1 MQVCCANMKPIVKPG
16 PKPKCSDNFGKE
28 CLPVHKC
35 DLDSAILASSD
46 PSSLINI
53 TENGIVD
60 LDAQANLCNVDNV
73 VCCTRK
79 MTNVSQEVPMQM
91 GNPRNKPYPNK
102 CGQRHAL
109 GYGVRISNPL
119 NGKEATQFGEWPHA
133 CILYKKTPGKRD
145 SLEFLGGA
153 SLIAPGIL
161 ITATHKLLD
170 FSDTCAK

>member
-16 PKPKCSDNFGKE
+16 PKPKCSDNVGKE
-28 CLPVHKC
+28 CLPMHKC
-35 DLDSAILASSD
+35 DLNSTILTSSD
-46 PSSLINI
+46 ASSLINI

-79 MTNVSQEVPMQM
+79 MMNVHQVQMNM
-91 GNPRNKPYPNK
+91 GNPRNKPYRNK

-119 NGKEATQFGEWPHA
+119 NGKESTQFGEWPHA
-133 CILYKKTPGKRD
+133 CILYKKKSEKQG

-153 SLIAPGIL
+153 SLIAPGIVV
-161 ITATHKLLD
+161 TTTHKLLD
-170 FSDTCAK
+170 QPDQTK

>member
-16 PKPKCSDNFGKE
+16 PKPKCSDNVGKE

-35 DLDSAILASSD
+35 DLDSTILTSSD

-60 LDAQANLCNVDNV
+60 LDAQANLCNVDNL

-79 MTNVSQEVPMQM
+79 MTNARQVPMK
-91 GNPRNKPYPNK
+91 NPSNKPYRHK

-109 GYGVRISNPL
+109 GHGLRISNPL

-133 CILYKKTPGKRD
+133 CILYRKKSGPQD

-153 SLIAPGIL
+153 SLIAPGIVV
-161 ITATHKLLD
+161 TTTHKLLD
-170 FSDTCAK
+170 QPDKTK

>member
-1 MQVCCANMKPIVKPG
+1 MKPIVKPG

-35 DLDSAILASSD
+35 DLNSTILSSSD

-60 LDAQANLCNVDNV
+60 LDAQANLCNVDNL
-73 VCCTRK
+73 VCCSRK
-79 MTNVSQEVPMQM
+79 MMDVGQVPVR
-91 GNPRNKPYPNK
+91 GKPKKKPYPHK
-102 CGQRHAL
+102 CGQRHASGHSL
-109 GYGVRISNPL
+109 RISHPL

-133 CILYKKTPGKRD
+133 CILYKKISEKQG

-153 SLIAPGIL
+153 SLIAPGIAV
-161 ITATHKLLD
+161 TATHKLMD
-170 FSDTCAK
+170 QPDKTQ

>member
-16 PKPKCSDNFGKE
+16 PKPKCSDNVGKE

-35 DLDSAILASSD
+35 DLNSTILSSSD
-46 PSSLINI
+46 PSRLINI

-60 LDAQANLCNVDNV
+60 LDAKSNLCNVDNE

-79 MTNVSQEVPMQM
+79 MTNVSQEEPMRM
-91 GNPRNKPYPNK
+91 GNPSKKPYLPK
-102 CGQRHAL
+102 CGQHHAL
-109 GYGVRISNPL
+109 GHSLRISHPL

-145 SLEFLGGA
+145 SMEFLGGA

-170 FSDTCAK
+170 FSDTFAK

>member
-1 MQVCCANMKPIVKPG
+1 MQICCANMKPIVKPG
-16 PKPKCSDNFGKE
+16 QKPKCSDNFGKE

-35 DLDSAILASSD
+35 DLDSTILASSD

-79 MTNVSQEVPMQM
+79 MTNVSQEEPMRM
-91 GNPRNKPYPNK
+91 GNPIKKPYAHK
-102 CGQRHAL
+102 CGQHHAL
-109 GYGVRISNPL
+109 AHSLRISNPL
-119 NGKEATQFGEWPHA
+119 NGKEATEFGEWPHA
-133 CILYKKTPGKRD
+133 CILYKKKSGKQG

-153 SLIAPGIL
+153 SLIAPGIVV
-161 ITATHKLLD
+161 TATHKLLD
-170 FSDTCAK
+170 QPDETK

>member
-1 MQVCCANMKPIVKPG
+1 MKPIVKPG
-16 PKPKCSDNFGKE
+16 PKPKCSDNVGKE

-35 DLDSAILASSD
+35 DLDSTILSSSD

-79 MTNVSQEVPMQM
+79 VMNVTMLM
-91 GNPRNKPYPNK
+91 GNPTNKPYRNK

-133 CILYKKTPGKRD
+133 CILYKKKG

-153 SLIAPGIL
+153 SLIAPGIVV
-161 ITATHKLLD
+161 TATHKLLD
-170 FSDTCAK
+170 PPDKTK

>member
-16 PKPKCSDNFGKE
+16 PKPKCSDNIGKE

-35 DLDSAILASSD
+35 DLDSTILSSSD

-60 LDAQANLCNVDNV
+60 LDAQANLCNVDNM

-79 MTNVSQEVPMQM
+79 NMQVSMHM
-91 GNPRNKPYPNK
+91 GNPRKPYQHK
-102 CGQRHAL
+102 CGQRHAQNFL
-109 GYGVRISNPL
+109 RISNPL
-119 NGKEATQFGEWPHA
+119 NGTEATQFGEWPHA
-133 CILYKKTPGKRD
+133 CILYRKKSGPQF

-153 SLIAPGIL
+153 SLIAPGIVV
-161 ITATHKLLD
+161 TTTHKLLD
-170 FSDTCAK
+170 QPDQTK

>member
-1 MQVCCANMKPIVKPG
+1 MKPIVKPG
-16 PKPKCSDNFGKE
+16 PKPKCSDNVGKE
-28 CLPVHKC
+28 CLPMHKC
-35 DLDSAILASSD
+35 DLNSTILTSSD
-46 PSSLINI
+46 PSSLISI
-53 TENGIVD
+53 TENGTVD

-79 MTNVSQEVPMQM
+79 VMNVTMLM
-91 GNPRNKPYPNK
+91 GNQTNKPYRNK

-133 CILYKKTPGKRD
+133 CILYKKKG

-153 SLIAPGIL
+153 SLIAPGIVV
-161 ITATHKLLD
+161 TATHKLLD
-170 FSDTCAK
+170 PPDKTK